1 MKHEEIMQ
9 EPQGVTAEAP
19 GLRQTIPDVLEVDDE
34 QANENEKKVET
45 GLKVVEVGDEK
56 KVD

>member
-9 EPQGVTAEAP
+9 EPQGVPAEAP

-45 GLKVVEVGDEK
+45 GLKKVEVGDEK